1 MLILMPM
8 GLLSVVS
15 LVILKKGVEE
25 ARLIMLMGIT

>member
-15 LVILKKGVEE
+15 LAILKKGVEE
-25 ARLIMLMGIT
+25 ARLIMPMGIT